1 MSNNDEDKYP
11 DNVMDKEIYDEAKR
25 KADESYKRHS
35 AYKSMY
41 IAKMYKKLNGRYKK
55 SSKPRVDRTKNW
67 LKEEWIQIKPYLKD
81 KPKVKALLE
90 IKLKDMDGSLN
101 WKNGTFLPSKK
112 TMKVKIVDKSGYV
125 TEVSDKDA
133 EEIYRKL
140 SKEKKN
146 K

>member
-67 LKEEWIQIKPYLKD
+67 LKEE
-81 KPKVKALLE
+81 
-90 IKLKDMDGSLN
+90 KLQL
-101 WKNGTFLPSKK
+101 
-112 TMKVKIVDKSGYV
+112 
-125 TEVSDKDA
+125 
-133 EEIYRKL
+133 
-140 SKEKKN
+140 
-146 K
+146 